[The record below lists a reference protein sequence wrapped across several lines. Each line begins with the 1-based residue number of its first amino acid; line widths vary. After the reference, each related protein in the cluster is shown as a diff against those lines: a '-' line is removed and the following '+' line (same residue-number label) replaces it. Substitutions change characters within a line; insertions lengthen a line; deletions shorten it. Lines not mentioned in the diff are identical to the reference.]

1 MVATSGDG
9 WRLAPSLVAL
19 MNETDRLWPN
29 RNRASDGSIG
39 DTSHSARTSDHNPSN
54 GFVTAVDITED
65 PVNGPDLAAFWNH
78 LVATRDG
85 RVKYLIYEG
94 RIVASYPVSGVP
106 AWTPRVYSGANPH
119 DRHLHVSVRATADAL
134 NDTSAWHGKREDD
147 MPLNDDDLARVKS
160 AVRAVLDEGTAFG
173 NRSWAETNRSTLNVA
188 QAAYNNTN
196 LIRAALGGLSTDE
209 LASAI
214 VAKMPAGGDIDQATV
229 EAGVR
234 AVLADALD
242 G

>member
-1 MVATSGDG
+1 MVATSGNG

-29 RNRASDGSIG
+29 RSRVSDGSIG
-39 DTSHSARTSDHNPSN
+39 DPAHSARTSDHNPAN
-54 GFVTAVDITED
+54 GWVTAVDITED
-65 PVNGPDLAAFWNH
+65 PRNGPDLVAFWDH
-78 LVATRDG
+78 LTATRDQ

-94 RIVASYPVSGVP
+94 RIVASYAVSGVP
-106 AWTPRVYSGANPH
+106 AWTPRAYSGANPH
-119 DRHLHVSVRATADAL
+119 DRHLHVSVRATDSAL
-134 NDTSAWHGKREDD
+134 NDVSAWYGEEHD

-173 NRSWAETNRSTLNVA
+173 NRSWADTNRATLTVS

-196 LIRAALGGLSTDE
+196 LIRAALGDLSVE
-209 LASAI
+209 QLATAI
-214 VAKMPAGGDIDQATV
+214 VAKMPAGGDVDQATV